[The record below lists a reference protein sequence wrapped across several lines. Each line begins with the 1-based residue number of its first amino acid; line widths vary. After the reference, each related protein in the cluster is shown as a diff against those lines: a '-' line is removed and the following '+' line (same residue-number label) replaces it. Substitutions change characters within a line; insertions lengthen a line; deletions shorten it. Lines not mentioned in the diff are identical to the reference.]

1 MRTNLE
7 YLRGMLLVFLDAETP
22 CISVRNLAAAGYDI
36 TSTEGLHHYPLL
48 IEQGFVSTAYLVT
61 HEPALLGYDYQN
73 YGVLRNDSA
82 VVRLTAGGLEFAE
95 ALQQQ
100 DIFDRLKGI
109 GNQPIGILKDVG
121 TELLKAY
128 LKKRLGL
135 SG

>member
-7 YLRGMLLVFLDAETP
+7 YLRGMLMVFVDAQTP
-22 CISVRNLAAAGYDI
+22 CITVRDLVTAGYDI
-36 TSTEGLHHYPLL
+36 TSAEGLHHYPLL
-48 IEQGFVSTAYLVT
+48 IEQGFVSTAYLLT
-61 HEPALLGYDYQN
+61 REPELLGYDYHN
-73 YGVLRNDSA
+73 YGILRNDEA
-82 VVRLTAGGLEFAE
+82 VVRLTASGLELAE

-109 GNQPIGILKDVG
+109 GSQPIGVLKDVG

-135 SG
+135 S